1 MTKKD
6 YEMIAEVIKQCSY
19 LEHRTDA
26 EGDYLSTEINFM
38 NLVSN
43 LGVRFKEDNP
53 NFNEFKFADACEP
66 KDFTT
71 VYKYLKVGS

>member
-19 LEHRTDA
+19 LKDRTDA
-26 EGDYLSTEINFM
+26 EGNYITTEINFM

-43 LGVRFKEDNP
+43 LGLRFKEDNP

-66 KDFTT
+66 NYPWK
-71 VYKYLKVGS
+71 

>member
-1 MTKKD
+1 
-6 YEMIAEVIKQCSY
+6 
-19 LEHRTDA
+19 
-26 EGDYLSTEINFM
+26 M